1 MLSPGED
8 DPSIGLREDRIVIKL
23 VLVVGARPNFMK
35 AAPILIEL
43 RRRLTEFHCI
53 LVHTGQHYD
62 AKMSDIFFQDLE
74 LPAPDRFLGVGSG
87 SHAVQTA
94 QTMIAFEPV
103 LMAERPD
110 WVVVVGD
117 VNSTIAC
124 ALVAAKLGIRV
135 AHVEAGLRSRDW
147 SMPEELNRVLTD
159 RISSLL
165 LTPSIDANANLRAE
179 GIANEKISFVG
190 NVMIDSLTR
199 FDHYSAQTDTLN
211 DAGLEKRQYGLVT
224 LHRPSNVDD
233 PQQLNSLLN
242 ALEKIQEQ
250 IPLVFPVHPRTRGMM
265 KEFGLINRIEGM
277 GQLSLLDPLG
287 YKEFLQL
294 ERHAMMVLTDSGG
307 VQEETTVFRVPCLTL
322 RNNTER
328 PITVDQGTNT
338 LVGTDERTILRE
350 ARNIIAGR
358 GKTGRIPEGW
368 DGHAANRIVSA
379 IRAMS
384 ASTTS
389 HADMCATGING
400 R

>member
-1 MLSPGED
+1 M
-8 DPSIGLREDRIVIKL
+8 IKL

-35 AAPILIEL
+35 AAPILFEL
-43 RRRLTEFHCI
+43 GRHAEEFRCV

-62 AKMSDIFFQDLE
+62 ARMSDIFFQDLG
-74 LPAPDRFLGVGSG
+74 LPAPDKFLGVGSG
-87 SHAVQTA
+87 THAVQTA

-103 LMAERPD
+103 LLAERPD

-124 ALVAAKLGIRV
+124 TLVAVKLGIQV

-147 SMPEELNRVLTD
+147 SMPEEINRVLTD

-165 LTPSIDANANLRAE
+165 LTPSIDANANLRME
-179 GIANEKISFVG
+179 GISSERISFVG
-190 NVMIDSLTR
+190 NVMIDSLKR
-199 FDHYSAQTDTLN
+199 FDHCTSQTDAL
-211 DAGLEKRQYGLVT
+211 DAAGLQAGQYGLVT

-242 ALEKIQEQ
+242 ALEKIQEEV
-250 IPLVFPVHPRTRGMM
+250 PLVFPVHPRTRGMM
-265 KEFGLINRIEGM
+265 NSFGLMNRIDQM
-277 GQLSLLDPLG
+277 VQLRLLDPLG

-328 PITVDQGTNT
+328 PVTVDQGTNT
-338 LVGTDERTILRE
+338 LVGTDERTIIRE

-368 DGHAANRIVSA
+368 DGHAAGRIVDA
-379 IRAMS
+379 IRAMNS
-384 ASTTS
+384 ATSSFDEIHSTGT
-389 HADMCATGING
+389 NG
-400 R
+400 Q

>member
-1 MLSPGED
+1 M
-8 DPSIGLREDRIVIKL
+8 RL

-35 AAPILIEL
+35 AAPVLFEL
-43 RRRLTEFHCI
+43 HRHAAEFRCV

-62 AKMSDIFFQDLE
+62 TKMSDIFFQDLE

-87 SHAVQTA
+87 THAVQTA

-124 ALVAAKLGIRV
+124 TLVAAKLGVKV

-147 SMPEELNRVLTD
+147 SMPEEINRVLTD

-165 LTPSIDANANLRAE
+165 LTPSVDANANLRAE
-179 GIANEKISFVG
+179 GIPNEKISFVG
-190 NVMIDSLTR
+190 NVMIDSLKR
-199 FDHYSAQTDTLN
+199 FDHYTAETNALH
-211 DAGLEKRQYGLVT
+211 DAGLQSRQYGLVT

-233 PQQLNSLLN
+233 PRQLNSLLN
-242 ALEKIQEQ
+242 ALEKIQEEL
-250 IPLVFPVHPRTRGMM
+250 PLVFPLHPRTRGMM
-265 KEFGLINRIEGM
+265 NDFGLMNRIDQM
-277 GQLSLLDPLG
+277 GQLRLLDPLG

-328 PITVDQGTNT
+328 PVTVEQGTNT
-338 LVGTDERTILRE
+338 LVGTDERAIIRE

-358 GKTGRIPEGW
+358 GKTGRIPDGW
-368 DGHAANRIVSA
+368 DGHAATRIVSA
-379 IRAMS
+379 IRAIS
-384 ASTTS
+384 NGSIPVIQ
-389 HADMCATGING
+389 MCGAGTNG